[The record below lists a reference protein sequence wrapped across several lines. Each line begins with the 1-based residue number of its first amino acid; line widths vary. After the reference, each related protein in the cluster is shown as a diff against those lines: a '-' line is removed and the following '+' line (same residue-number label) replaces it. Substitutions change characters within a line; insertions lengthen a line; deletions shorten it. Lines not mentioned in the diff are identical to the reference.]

1 MKVNL
6 KKRLVA
12 RTGKVKSL
20 DFHPTFSWI
29 LLGLYNGSISIYDY
43 NTQSSVQYLEVSPL
57 PIRSAKFMP
66 EKNYIICGSDDKKI
80 RIYNYNTMEKIKE
93 YEAHTDFIR
102 SIAVHFKL
110 PIFISSSDDGTINL
124 YDAEK
129 DFKLI
134 RTYNEHKDFVM
145 ELAVNPKDYAMFASA
160 SSDKKI
166 KIWSFMTNNSQ
177 MTLEGHLKGVNT
189 VAFCSLNDK
198 PYLASGGD
206 DFIIKVWDYTN
217 KHCIFTF
224 EGHEGPITS
233 VCFHPEI
240 PILITASEDQT
251 SKFYNINTSK
261 LEDSKIFGYDII
273 WDIKA
278 YKENNIIGFG
288 CDEAT
293 IVVQMGSD
301 EPLITFNQIQ
311 SKIIYAQQNNIFS
324 LNLKQVSHETKD
336 GEIINI
342 PPKQLGSSELFPNKI
357 QYSPN
362 GRYFSILS
370 DKEFIISTSGV
381 YRSSAVG
388 NCYDLSW
395 NENDS
400 FVIKEGN
407 TVKIYK
413 DLKEIKNFKPGFS
426 FENIFGGPLFSIK
439 TEDSIYMYDI
449 ENTIL
454 IRKIEVIPNKIIW
467 NDKKNSVALICED
480 VTYILKVNFN
490 KIEEYIEKCIDD
502 GEIDENG
509 CEEAF
514 GESYDIDEK
523 IINGFYIEN
532 VFIYQTAKNKINYSI
547 NEKIFNITTLSSNYF
562 ILGYLESTN
571 KIYLMN
577 KGFQLISYTLPYS
590 FIMYQI
596 AILSKQ
602 FDKAENLLSKI
613 PESFN
618 ERVISFL
625 QKFNYNDLC
634 YKITKNPNQKFSLA
648 LKLKLLN
655 DAYEIANQTKNSEKF
670 KMVADL
676 AFELGEFNYAEKAM
690 KEAKDFSGLLL
701 YYSSIQNREK
711 LKELGEES
719 KKIGL
724 FNISFSTFFILND
737 IDNCFNLLI
746 ESKRFPE
753 AAIFCRT
760 YYPSKLNEVI
770 ELWNDEIN
778 QIDKNTRMTI
788 KIVNPVSDEN
798 KEILENAELKNNELY
813 KNVSEASMNDL
824 NKYLEL
830 YNVSSI

>member
-12 RTGKVKSL
+12 RTGKVKSV

-43 NTQSSVQYLEVSPL
+43 NTQSSVQYLEVSFL
-57 PIRSAKFMP
+57 PIRAAKFMP
-66 EKNYIICGSDDKKI
+66 EKNYIICGSDDRKI

-93 YEAHTDFIR
+93 YEAHSDFIR
-102 SIAVHFKL
+102 SIIVHFKL
-110 PIFISSSDDGTINL
+110 PIFVSSSDDGTIHL
-124 YDAEK
+124 YDAEN

-134 RTYNEHKDFVM
+134 REYNEHKDFVM
-145 ELAVNPKDYAMFASA
+145 KLAVNPKDYSMFASA

-189 VAFCSLNDK
+189 VSFCYLSDK

-224 EGHEGPITS
+224 EGHEGPISS
-233 VCFHPEI
+233 VCFHPEM

-251 SKFYNINTSK
+251 CKFYNINTSK

-273 WDIKA
+273 WDIA
-278 YKENNIIGFG
+278 SFKENNIIGFG

-293 IVVQMGSD
+293 IVVQMGNE
-301 EPLITFNQIQ
+301 EPLVTFNHIQ
-311 SKIIYAQQNNIFS
+311 SKIIYSQQNNIFS
-324 LNLKQVSHETKD
+324 INLKQVSHESKD

-342 PPKQLGSSELFPNKI
+342 PPKQLGSSEVFPNKI

-381 YRSSAVG
+381 YRSSCVG

-400 FVIKEGN
+400 FVIKEGS
-407 TVKIYK
+407 TVKIYQ
-413 DLKEIKNFKPGFS
+413 DLKEIKNFKPGFA
-426 FENIFGGPLFSIK
+426 FENVFGGPLFSIK
-439 TEDSIYMYDI
+439 TEDAIYMYDV

-467 NDKKNSVALICED
+467 NEKKSSVALLCDD
-480 VTYILKVNFN
+480 VTYILEVNYN
-490 KIEEYIEKCIDD
+490 KIEEYIEKVIDD
-502 GEIDENG
+502 GESDENG

-523 IINGFYIEN
+523 IINGFYIDN
-532 VFIYQTAKNKINYSI
+532 VFVYQTGKNKINYCI
-547 NEKIFNITTLSSNYF
+547 NEKIFNITTLSSNYY
-562 ILGYLESTN
+562 ILGYLEATS

-577 KGFQLISYTLPYS
+577 KSFQLISYSLPYS

-596 AILSKQ
+596 AILSKKY
-602 FDKAENLLSKI
+602 DKADNFFSKI
-613 PESFN
+613 PESFH
-618 ERVISFL
+618 ERVILFL
-625 QKFNYNDLC
+625 QKFNHNDLS

-648 LKLKLLN
+648 LKLKLLD
-655 DAYEIANQTKNSEKF
+655 DAYKIANESQNSEKL

-690 KEAKDFSGLLL
+690 REAKDYSGLLL
-701 YYSSIQNREK
+701 YYSSIQNRDK

-719 KKIGL
+719 KKMGL
-724 FNISFSTFFILND
+724 FNIAFSSFFQLND
-737 IDNCFNLLI
+737 IENCYNLLI

-753 AAIFCRT
+753 AAVFCRT
-760 YYPSKLNEVI
+760 YCPSKLNDII
-770 ELWNDEIN
+770 ELWNNDIN
-778 QIDKNTRMTI
+778 ELDKNSRMSI
-788 KIVNPVSDEN
+788 KIVNPVTEDN
-798 KEILENAELKNNELY
+798 KDNLDSSEKKNNDLY
-813 KNVSEASMNDL
+813 KNVNESTMNDL
-824 NKYLEL
+824 NKYLEI
-830 YNVSSI
+830 YNEPNN